1 MNKIETVDYSNWI
14 PYDGFSPGSG
24 RSEKQWLQ
32 SRDGEIGLFKF
43 PKVNPATSTISTEYV
58 SEHLAHRIGD
68 ILGIETADVELGF
81 YNGRIGSMSYLINRE
96 DEAVVE
102 GAVFITG
109 LHPDYD
115 LELMRETES
124 GRYYCFDQFLEI
136 TTEEYFVGKW
146 IEMMLFDYLTG
157 NTDRHQN
164 NWAFLI
170 KLRNKEKENLR
181 YRFCPLYDNGSSL
194 CSYVNESDIDAFLGR
209 DKNRFDALVD
219 RKSRSMIRID
229 GFNKTKPTH
238 REVIEY
244 LVQRYPY
251 AFTFSRDIIERMSDK
266 VITCLVGQYSE
277 ILTENRIELIK
288 KFLLTKVQMLN
299 DILEGYKG

>member
-1 MNKIETVDYSNWI
+1 
-14 PYDGFSPGSG
+14 
-24 RSEKQWLQ
+24 
-32 SRDGEIGLFKF
+32 
-43 PKVNPATSTISTEYV
+43 
-58 SEHLAHRIGD
+58 
-68 ILGIETADVELGF
+68 
-81 YNGRIGSMSYLINRE
+81 MSYLINRE

-109 LHPDYD
+109 LHSDYD
-115 LELMRETES
+115 LDLMRETES

-136 TTEEYFVGKW
+136 TSEEYFVRKW
-146 IEMMLFDYLTG
+146 IEMILFDYLIG

-170 KLRNKEKENLR
+170 KLRDKEKENPQ

-194 CSYVNESDIDAFLGR
+194 CSYVNETDIDAFLGR

-229 GFNKTKPTH
+229 GFSKTRPTH
-238 REVIEY
+238 REVVEY
-244 LVQRYPY
+244 LVKQYKY
-251 AFTFSRDIIERMSDK
+251 AFAFSRDIIKRMGDK
-266 VITCLVGQYSE
+266 VITCLLNQYSA

-288 KFLLTKVQMLN
+288 KFLIAKVQILN
-299 DILEGYKG
+299 DILEGYKE